1 VDAAWREAFEEF
13 PARFMVG
20 TDTFTPERWH
30 YVGPHARWSREW
42 LADLPA
48 PLAESIGWRNG
59 QALLQGLWK
68 A

>member
-1 VDAAWREAFEEF
+1 VEF
-13 PARFMVG
+13 PDRFMVG

-42 LADLPA
+42 LSDLPA
-48 PLAESIGWRNG
+48 PLAQGIAWRNG

>member
-1 VDAAWREAFEEF
+1 
-13 PARFMVG
+13 MVG

-30 YVGPHARWSREW
+30 YVGPHARWTRQW

-48 PLAESIGWRNG
+48 PLAEAIAWKNG